1 MILTKEIKVKLTQF
15 NYHHY
20 KRLGY
25 DTENRLFLMIKIE
38 DVGNRTPTRIDVKCD
53 LCGKEKN
60 INYRKYTDNIS
71 KYNIYTC
78 SNKCAMFKN
87 EETNLQKYGY
97 THQCKNDEVQN
108 KIIKTKLQRGIVSNS
123 IDDFND
129 YRRVV
134 NNLTNRVKKSLFNNW
149 NGLDYYDKENIKE
162 NMKLNHNDIN
172 YPTIDHK
179 KSVFMSYKEGL
190 PPEIVASIE
199 NLCITKRSNNSSKGY
214 RNEDVYINE
223 KTQS

>member
-1 MILTKEIKVKLTQF
+1 MILTKEIKVELNQF

-25 DTENRLFLMIKIE
+25 DTENKSFLMIKIE
-38 DVGNRTPTRIDVKCD
+38 DIGNRTPTKIDVKCD

-87 EETNLQKYGY
+87 KETNFQKYGY

-108 KIIKTKLQRGIVSNS
+108 KIIETKLQRGIVSNS

-149 NGLDYYDKENIKE
+149 NGLDYYDNEDIKENI
-162 NMKLNHNDIN
+162 NLNHNDIN

-179 KSVFMSYKEGL
+179 KSVFMSYKEDL
-190 PPEIVASIE
+190 SPETVASIE

-214 RNEDVYINE
+214 KNEDMY
-223 KTQS
+223 KK

>member
-1 MILTKEIKVKLTQF
+1 MINYKIK
-15 NYHHY
+15 
-20 KRLGY
+20 
-25 DTENRLFLMIKIE
+25 
-38 DVGNRTPTRIDVKCD
+38 DVGNRTSTKIDVKCD

-71 KYNIYTC
+71 KYNIYAC

-108 KIIKTKLQRGIVSNS
+108 KIIETKLQRGIVSNS

-149 NGLDYYDKENIKE
+149 NGLDYYDNEDIKENI
-162 NMKLNHNDIN
+162 NLNHNDIN

-190 PPEIVASIE
+190 SPEIVASIE

-214 RNEDVYINE
+214 KNEDMYKNE

>member
-1 MILTKEIKVKLTQF
+1 MILTKEIRVELTQF

-25 DTENRLFLMIKIE
+25 DTENKSFLIIKIE
-38 DVGNRTPTRIDVKCD
+38 DIGNRTPTKIDVKCD

-97 THQCKNDEVQN
+97 THQCKNDEVQD
-108 KIIKTKLQRGIVSNS
+108 KILKTKLQKGIISNS
-123 IDDFND
+123 IEDFSD
-129 YRRVV
+129 YRRIV
-134 NNLTNRVKKSLFNNW
+134 NNLTNRVKKYLFNNW
-149 NGLDYYDKENIKE
+149 DGFDYYDKENIKE
-162 NMKLNHNDIN
+162 NINLNYNDIN

-190 PPEIVASIE
+190 SPEIVASIE

-214 RNEDVYINE
+214 KNEDVYINE